1 MPTTPRGPVAP
12 ADSPA
17 DSPAPA
23 ADAAPLPSGLVVA
36 VDGPSGSGKSSVSR
50 AAARALGVAFLDTGA
65 MYRAVTWSALRAGVD
80 LGDREAVAAHVRA
93 VALSVGTDPQRPT
106 IAVVG
111 ADGAETDLTEEVR
124 GPEVT
129 GAVSAVAAV
138 PAVRSD
144 LVLRQRALIESA
156 CAAPAPGARPGVV
169 AEGRDITTVVAPDA
183 DVRVL
188 LTADERVRLAR
199 RAQQD
204 LGAADEAAV
213 EAVRRSVSE
222 RDRVDA
228 RTTAFTAAAD
238 GVVTLDSTHL
248 DLEGTVAALLD
259 VVRTAAGGRA

>member
-1 MPTTPRGPVAP
+1 MPTSPSGPVAP
-12 ADSPA
+12 ADTSSAVTGAGTP
-17 DSPAPA
+17 
-23 ADAAPLPSGLVVA
+23 APLPPGIVVA

-65 MYRAVTWSALRAGVD
+65 MYRAVTFSALRAGVD
-80 LGDREAVAAHVRA
+80 LTDPAAVAAHVRTA
-93 VALSVGTDPQRPT
+93 ALSVGTDPQAPA

-111 ADGAETDLTEEVR
+111 ADGTETDVTQQVR
-124 GPEVT
+124 GAEVT
-129 GAVSAVAAV
+129 AAVSAVAAV
-138 PAVRSD
+138 PAVRAD
-144 LVLRQRALIESA
+144 LVLRQRALIEAA

-169 AEGRDITTVVAPDA
+169 AEGRDITTVVAPEA
-183 DVRVL
+183 HVRVL
-188 LTADERVRLAR
+188 LTADEGVRLAR

-204 LGAADEAAV
+204 LGAADAASV

-248 DLEGTVAALLD
+248 DFEGTVAALLQL
-259 VVRTAAGGRA
+259 VRDATGEGA

>member
-1 MPTTPRGPVAP
+1 MPTSSSGPVAP
-12 ADSPA
+12 AEAASAGAGPA
-17 DSPAPA
+17 LPA
-23 ADAAPLPSGLVVA
+23 GIVVA

-80 LGDREAVAAHVRA
+80 LADADAVAAHVRA
-93 VALSVGTDPQRPT
+93 VALSVGTDPQAPA

-111 ADGAETDLTEEVR
+111 ADGTEQDVSEQVR
-124 GPEVT
+124 GADVT
-129 GAVSAVAAV
+129 AAVSAVAAV

-169 AEGRDITTVVAPDA
+169 AEGRDITTVVAPEA
-183 DVRVL
+183 HVRVL

-204 LGAADEAAV
+204 LGAADAAAV

-228 RTTAFTAAAD
+228 RTTAFTTAAD

-248 DLEGTVAALLD
+248 DFDGTVAALLEL
-259 VVRTAAGGRA
+259 VRGAAGAGA